1 MRRQK
6 KRYNPG
12 VRLLDVNIVKLF
24 QLIDWSLSS
33 ERGVIFKEECGLAV
47 ASDPRPKCHL
57 AASPLSLL
65 HTDTGYCASLLR
77 SFSKLWLV

>member
-33 ERGVIFKEECGLAV
+33 ERGVIFKEECGLICGGV
-47 ASDPRPKCHL
+47 
-57 AASPLSLL
+57 
-65 HTDTGYCASLLR
+65 
-77 SFSKLWLV
+77 